1 MSNQAYPVLSSIWER
16 LAKTLDRY
24 YSYSCWLIDREA
36 GRAILISQGILL
48 RIPRDEIDDMYFDT
62 GGEG

>member
-1 MSNQAYPVLSSIWER
+1 MSDQADPAPSSIWER
-16 LAKTLDRY
+16 IAKTLDRY
-24 YSYSCWLIDREA
+24 YSHDCWLIDREA

-48 RIPRDEIDDMYFDT
+48 RVPRDEIDDMYFDT